1 MGFVK
6 AGRSLIGYRKSNPS
20 KIFLARQ
27 IKELPFLKDEFDKF
41 VFCIEDEPSIVYF
54 YDKNDNNC
62 DFVFFNNVKQVIKLY
77 NEQGND

>member
-41 VFCIEDEPSIVYF
+41 VF
-54 YDKNDNNC
+54 
-62 DFVFFNNVKQVIKLY
+62 LY
-77 NEQGND
+77 

>member
-27 IKELPFLKDEFDKF
+27 QKDVPYQRDEFDRF
-41 VFCIEDEPSIVYF
+41 NFYIEDEPIVIYF

-62 DFVFFNNVKQVIKLY
+62 DFVFFNNVKQIVKLY
-77 NEQGND
+77 NEYKTK